1 MSRRISMRAIPIGQL
16 LVEEKVIN
24 EEQLELAL
32 AEQKISKKRL
42 GEVIEELGFA
52 NERDILRTLAIRLSV
67 EYVDSPLFIVEV
79 DAVRLVP
86 EQLARH
92 HMVLPVYLRSGTL
105 TIATNDPL
113 DFACL
118 EDIAMITGLE
128 IDTVLSP
135 LSEIERGINRVYT
148 QRSTEDIMGS
158 IKDEFSANYIT
169 TQSKEEESDIN
180 LAERV
185 DSAPIVK
192 LVNSLILEAYQQ
204 NASDIHIEPE
214 EKITRIR
221 FRIDGDLQVHNEL
234 SHDIHQLITT
244 RIKII
249 SGMNI
254 AEKRIPQDGGF
265 QFKNDFLNV
274 DLRIS
279 SIPTPYGEKIV
290 IRLLGA
296 DRNISYDL
304 HSLGLS
310 DRTIELIEKAIR
322 IPHGILLV
330 TGPTGSGKTTTLYSM
345 LAKIANPTKS
355 IVTVEDP
362 IERKFA
368 GITQIQ
374 VNARAGLT
382 FASGLRSILR
392 QDPDTIMIGEIRDTE
407 TAEIAIRAAITGH
420 LVLSTIHTNDALST
434 VVRLTDM
441 GVEPFL
447 VASSVRC
454 VISQRLV
461 KKLCPKCKEKAPVSN
476 ADNLLLHTNISEAY
490 HAVGCQ
496 HCNNTGYSGRTAVF
510 EIILIDAELE
520 NLIAKGASME
530 QLRNYAKQTDM
541 RLLRDEVL
549 ELIDNGKTSFEE
561 AIRILYTVE

>member
-1 MSRRISMRAIPIGQL
+1 MRAIPIGQL
-16 LVEEKVIN
+16 LIEEKIIS
-24 EEQLELAL
+24 EEQLAASLE
-32 AEQKISKKRL
+32 EQKKSKKRL
-42 GEVIEELGFA
+42 GEVISELGFA
-52 NERDILRTLAIRLSV
+52 SERDILRTLGVRLSV
-67 EYVDSPLFIVEV
+67 EYVDSPLFVVEA
-79 DAVRLVP
+79 DAVKIVP
-86 EQLARH
+86 EQLARR

-113 DFACL
+113 DFAAL

-128 IDTVLSP
+128 VDTVLSP
-135 LSEIERGINRVYT
+135 LGEIDRGINRVYT
-148 QRSTEDIMGS
+148 QKSSEDIMGS
-158 IKDEFSANYIT
+158 IKDEYSASYIP
-169 TQSKEEESDIN
+169 TQSKDEESDIN

-234 SHDIHQLITT
+234 SHDVHQLITT

-254 AEKRIPQDGGF
+254 AEKRVPQDGGF

-274 DLRIS
+274 DLRVS
-279 SIPTPYGEKIV
+279 SIPTPFGEKIV

-296 DRNISYDL
+296 DRSISYDL

-310 DRTIELIEKAIR
+310 DRTIELIEKAIKL
-322 IPHGILLV
+322 PHGILLV

-345 LAKIANPTKS
+345 LSKLATPTKS

-362 IERKFA
+362 IERKFS

-374 VNARAGLT
+374 VNQRAGLT

-420 LVLSTIHTNDALST
+420 FVLSTIHTNDALST
-434 VVRLTDM
+434 VVRLVDM

-447 VASSVRC
+447 VASSVKC

-461 KKLCPKCKEKAPVSN
+461 KKLCTKCKEKAKVSN
-476 ADNLLLHTNISEAY
+476 ADNLLLHTDIDEAY
-490 HAVGCQ
+490 HAVGCN
-496 HCNNTGYSGRTAVF
+496 HCNHTGYSGRTAVF
-510 EIILIDAELE
+510 EIVLIDAELE
-520 NLIAKGASME
+520 NLISKGASME
-530 QLRNYAKQTDM
+530 KLRQYAKQTDM

-549 ELIDNGKTSFEE
+549 ELIEKGKTSFEE